1 LPFRPRCI
9 PDHCKRF
16 IAALTISAVKAEGGA
31 LATRCAPDVIWV
43 RDVDEAFDVVLMPQR
58 LRAGLGAQ
66 AGG

>member
-1 LPFRPRCI
+1 
-9 PDHCKRF
+9 
-16 IAALTISAVKAEGGA
+16 VKAEGGA

-43 RDVDEAFDVVLMPQR
+43 RDIDEAFDVVLMLQR